1 MFNFGI
7 SKESAIKTVRPRLK
21 PWNIYDVK
29 FMGCEIREFAGK
41 KDPNVSYK
49 VLDIKFENEEGQFTV
64 TKFFPK
70 PGDDQRREV
79 ATANGGKRELASNF
93 EELMNVVRQT
103 AEVLNPDGFKK
114 MAELSSKFKT
124 FDDVAKT
131 LIAITDKVKGC
142 ETKIKLVGRTRDNRV
157 EAEIPNITSVFDGTA
172 TITDNYIGSRLFF
185 SDYEEKKRKEYLD
198 AEPTDPDKKSEKKA
212 ETKKDPLMDVEA
224 PAEVPQEDEDLNL
237 DTLLD

>member
-29 FMGCEIREFAGK
+29 FLGCEIREFAGK
-41 KDPNVSYK
+41 KDPNVTYK
-49 VLDIKFENEEGQFTV
+49 VLDIKFENADGYFTV

-70 PGDDQRREV
+70 QGDDQRKEIE
-79 ATANGGKRELASNF
+79 TKNGGKRELASNF
-93 EELMNVVRQT
+93 EELMNIVRQT
-103 AEVLNPDGFKK
+103 AEVLNPEGFKK

-142 ETKIKLVGRTRDNRV
+142 ETKIKLVGRTNKDNRV

-172 TITDNYIGSRLFF
+172 TITDNYIGSKLFF
-185 SDYEEKKRKEYLD
+185 SDYEEKKREEYLNTK
-198 AEPTDPDKKSEKKA
+198 PTDPEKKDKKA
-212 ETKKDPLMDVEA
+212 ESKKDPLMDVEA
-224 PAEVPQEDEDLNL
+224 PADAPQEDEDLNL
-237 DTLLD
+237 NDLLD

>member
-21 PWNIYDVK
+21 PWNIYNVK
-29 FMGCEIREFAGK
+29 FMGCEIREFAVK
-41 KDPNVSYK
+41 KDTSITYK

-70 PGDDQRREV
+70 PGDDQRHEI

-103 AEVLNPDGFKK
+103 AEVLNPEGFKK

-142 ETKIKLVGRTRDNRV
+142 ETKIKLIGRTRDNRV

-185 SDYEEKKRKEYLD
+185 SDYEEKKRKEYLA
-198 AEPTDPDKKSEKKA
+198 AEPTDPDKKSEKKV
-212 ETKKDPLMDVEA
+212 ESKKDPLLDVEA
-224 PAEVPQEDEDLNL
+224 PTEASQEDEDLNL